1 MFIYY
6 RAGAH
11 DFDASFLMYR
21 LLSMRPASHLV
32 LKEIRFEGKSK
43 SMYQS
48 QDSGGSHVIREERAV
63 NLSLNSQAED
73 EIHSW
78 P

>member
-1 MFIYY
+1 
-6 RAGAH
+6 
-11 DFDASFLMYR
+11 
-21 LLSMRPASHLV
+21 MRPASHLV